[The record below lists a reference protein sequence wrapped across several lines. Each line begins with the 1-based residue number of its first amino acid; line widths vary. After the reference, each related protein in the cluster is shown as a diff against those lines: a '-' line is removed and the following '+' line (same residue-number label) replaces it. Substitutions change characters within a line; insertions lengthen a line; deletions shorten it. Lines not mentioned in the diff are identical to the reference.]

1 SDGQIRRKSVRAD
14 GGKIKAKY
22 TSRAADLYREILA
35 KEVAKAIAEDTTTA
49 LPEESTVKEELPPR
63 ETSAVKHEAASSPKA
78 SATAVPKVAPVIPAA
93 ASAGSSYASE
103 FEYNDGLQ
111 SGGQSSGGG
120 GPNAK
125 SISSAQYFGDQNK
138 NADLESKA
146 TLQKFSGSISI
157 SSADFFG
164 HDQDDSSVDITAS
177 DLINRLSFQA
187 QQNLSSI
194 VNIAGETKKLGTL
207 ASGIFSDLQDRMLR
221 EKPLTLPLCYME
233 AKAAIVVHVCHFN
246 PDHGALTDP
255 SPKLPLS
262 KISYVLANRHMRISG
277 FLAQSSLTCY
287 LVKLTVDAMENSSID
302 SSRTKVVQS
311 VAEQTEIL

>member
-1 SDGQIRRKSVRAD
+1 
-14 GGKIKAKY
+14 
-22 TSRAADLYREILA
+22 EILA

-111 SGGQSSGGG
+111 SEGRSSGGG

-207 ASGIFSDLQDRMLR
+207 ASGIFSDLQDRML
-221 EKPLTLPLCYME
+221 
-233 AKAAIVVHVCHFN
+233 
-246 PDHGALTDP
+246 
-255 SPKLPLS
+255 
-262 KISYVLANRHMRISG
+262 
-277 FLAQSSLTCY
+277 
-287 LVKLTVDAMENSSID
+287 
-302 SSRTKVVQS
+302 
-311 VAEQTEIL
+311 

>member
-1 SDGQIRRKSVRAD
+1 MFDGNNRAQVFFKRHGCTD

-78 SATAVPKVAPVIPAA
+78 SATAVSSTKLTSKKPEEVAPVIPAA

-177 DLINRLSFQA
+177 DLINRLSFQ
-187 QQNLSSI
+187 SI

-207 ASGIFSDLQDRMLR
+207 ASGIFSDLQDRML
-221 EKPLTLPLCYME
+221 
-233 AKAAIVVHVCHFN
+233 
-246 PDHGALTDP
+246 
-255 SPKLPLS
+255 
-262 KISYVLANRHMRISG
+262 HMRISG

-302 SSRTKVVQS
+302 SSRTKVGQS

>member
-1 SDGQIRRKSVRAD
+1 QVFFKRHGCTD

-63 ETSAVKHEAASSPKA
+63 ETSALLLQLCLVRFKRPIGAKRTTSKTGGLGARKLTSKKPEE
-78 SATAVPKVAPVIPAA
+78 VAPVIPAA

-207 ASGIFSDLQDRMLR
+207 ASGIFSDLQDRML
-221 EKPLTLPLCYME
+221 
-233 AKAAIVVHVCHFN
+233 
-246 PDHGALTDP
+246 
-255 SPKLPLS
+255 
-262 KISYVLANRHMRISG
+262 
-277 FLAQSSLTCY
+277 
-287 LVKLTVDAMENSSID
+287 
-302 SSRTKVVQS
+302 
-311 VAEQTEIL
+311 